1 MARQEWWKRE
11 SIAAIYPC
19 ANNRFKVPVTKES
32 VLLVDLRLSEE
43 EARGFN
49 GESAGTLLVK

>member
-1 MARQEWWKRE
+1 MVEERE
-11 SIAAIYPC
+11 SIAAIYSC

-49 GESAGTLLVK
+49 GESAGILFVK

>member
-1 MARQEWWKRE
+1 MARQEWWKRKA
-11 SIAAIYPC
+11 IAAIYSC

-32 VLLVDLRLSEE
+32 VLLVDLSFSEE

-49 GESAGTLLVK
+49 GESACTLFVK